1 LDVIG
6 VTSALP
12 SWAREDSFEGTRMKP
27 LPMICTSAAVLA
39 LTLAGCAS
47 TPAPSEQMAVA
58 EAAVQRANT
67 SGTSQNAASEL
78 QIATDKLAGA
88 RQAVNNK
95 DYERGRQLAEQA
107 EVDAQVAEVH
117 AQSERSRK
125 AAQESQDAAR
135 ALREEINRK
144 TVR

>member
-1 LDVIG
+1 MNI
-6 VTSALP
+6 
-12 SWAREDSFEGTRMKP
+12 
-27 LPMICTSAAVLA
+27 LPMIRISAAALA
-39 LTLAGCAS
+39 LTLGGCAS

-58 EAAVQRANT
+58 EAAVQRAST
-67 SGTSQNAASEL
+67 SSTSETAASEL
-78 QIATDKLAGA
+78 KIATDKLAGA
-88 RQAVNNK
+88 RQAVINK
-95 DYERGRQLAEQA
+95 DYDGARQLAEQA
-107 EVDAQVAEVH
+107 EVDAQVAELH